1 MSREKSLIKN
11 TIVLSIGTV
20 IPKFASF
27 IVLPILTGCL
37 TKTEY
42 GTYDLITVLCSLF
55 LPAVTLQIQ
64 TAAFRFLIEK
74 KDDEDGKKTII
85 TNILCFLM
93 PVSIIAIIVLF
104 IVLNKYL
111 LIEKILIGLYFFA
124 DMIFCVCGQIARG
137 LQKNKVYAEASIV
150 CSMANLL
157 FVVVLIYFFKMGFVG
172 VLICMLFSSLIPSL
186 VMIYQLKLWRY
197 INFKFLDKKCL
208 KELLKYS
215 WPMVPNSMSMWV
227 MNASDRIVVSYF
239 LGIEANAIYA
249 VAKKIPNIV
258 TIAQSTF
265 TMAWQESASLAAND
279 KDSGEYYSKMFDVI
293 FCMMTGIMVCILAA
307 MPILFK
313 ILIRGNYESAYY
325 QMPIL
330 VL

>member
-1 MSREKSLIKN
+1 M
-11 TIVLSIGTV
+11 
-20 IPKFASF
+20 
-27 IVLPILTGCL
+27 TGCL

-137 LQKNKVYAEASIV
+137 LQKNKVYLRILDLEKP
-150 CSMANLL
+150 
-157 FVVVLIYFFKMGFVG
+157 FGK
-172 VLICMLFSSLIPSL
+172 P
-186 VMIYQLKLWRY
+186 QKL
-197 INFKFLDKKCL
+197 
-208 KELLKYS
+208 
-215 WPMVPNSMSMWV
+215 
-227 MNASDRIVVSYF
+227 
-239 LGIEANAIYA
+239 
-249 VAKKIPNIV
+249 
-258 TIAQSTF
+258 
-265 TMAWQESASLAAND
+265 
-279 KDSGEYYSKMFDVI
+279 
-293 FCMMTGIMVCILAA
+293 
-307 MPILFK
+307 
-313 ILIRGNYESAYY
+313 
-325 QMPIL
+325 
-330 VL
+330 